1 MPDRL
6 LNVPAILEAGVSD
19 VVSVFDA
26 FDVGIYCADLDGIFT
41 YVNPAGQ
48 TLLGW
53 DAEELL
59 GRRAHDV
66 IHHSRPDGSPFPLD
80 ECPFYAALQR
90 GAAERTLDDVF
101 WTKDGSP
108 VSVAHTIAPLY
119 QDGQRIGAIVVF
131 SDISER
137 RRYTELLRGRAAQQ
151 AALAAVG
158 LEALGGGGLQ
168 ELLDRACVLVAE
180 TLDVELSQVL
190 ELLPGEAG
198 LRMVAGVGWRE
209 GVVGETTLGLD
220 RGSLAGFA
228 LACDQPVVVEDLGA
242 ETRFRAPPLLLE
254 HEVVSGVSVVIHG
267 GDRPRGTD
275 PWGALNAHSRHRRTF
290 TADEVSFLCTIANT
304 LALAIE
310 RADAEREL
318 RERNT
323 EMTVLAEE
331 VGKLADDRRRVM
343 ADALDAEDRTRA
355 RISQLLHD
363 EVLQSMLTARQDLAK
378 AGATETARDHLIT
391 SAKEAVVAAITELRS
406 AVVALHPVTLERG
419 GLPSAVK
426 STADLHAARA
436 GFDVGLNLE
445 PEAGGVHDQLII
457 SLVRELLNNAA
468 QHADAN
474 HVTITLRRVKDGVL
488 LEVVD
493 DGRGMHPAHAR
504 EALDQ
509 GHVGL
514 ASIALRVESLGGSF
528 QLVTDRGEGT
538 LARVWIPAEP
548 PSKHRDRKPVS
559 SRRTTRSPRS

>member
-6 LNVPAILEAGVSD
+6 LNVPAVLEAAVSD

-26 FDVGIYCADLDGIFT
+26 FDVGIYCVDLDGIFT

-53 DAEELL
+53 DAEKLL

-80 ECPFYAALQR
+80 ECPFYGALQK
-90 GAAERTLDDVF
+90 GAAERQLDDVF

-119 QDGQRIGAIVVF
+119 QDGQRIGAIVAF

-137 RRYTELLRGRAAQQ
+137 RRYTEMLRARAAQQ
-151 AALAAVG
+151 AALTALG

-168 ELLDRACVLVAE
+168 ALLDRACVLVAE
-180 TLDVELSQVL
+180 TLDVEFSQVL

-198 LRMVAGVGWRE
+198 LRLVAGVGWRD
-209 GVVGETTLGLD
+209 GVVGKATVGLD

-228 LACDQPVVVEDLGA
+228 LACDEPVVVEDLGA

-267 GDRPRGTD
+267 RDRPWGTE
-275 PWGALNAHSRHRRTF
+275 PWGALNAHSRQRRTF
-290 TADEVSFLCTIANT
+290 TADDVSFLCTTANT

-310 RADAEREL
+310 RSYAEREL
-318 RERNT
+318 RQRNS
-323 EMTVLAEE
+323 EMAELAAE
-331 VGKLADDRRRVM
+331 VGKLANDRRRVM

-363 EVLQSMLTARQDLAK
+363 EVLQNMLTARQDLAK
-378 AGATETARDHLIT
+378 AEANETAPEHLIT
-391 SAKEAVVAAITELRS
+391 SAKEAVVAAINELRN

-426 STADLHAARA
+426 STADLYAARG
-436 GFDVGLNLE
+436 GFELSLNLA
-445 PEAGGVHDQLII
+445 PNAGGVHDQLIV

-474 HVTITLRRVKDGVL
+474 HVTVTLRREKDGVL

-493 DGRGMHPAHAR
+493 DGRGMDPACPR

-514 ASIALRVESLGGSF
+514 ASIASRVESFCGSF
-528 QLVTDRGEGT
+528 ELVTDRGEGT
-538 LARVWIPAEP
+538 LVRVWIPAEL
-548 PSKHRDRKPVS
+548 PSNHRYGSPAT
-559 SRRTTRSPRS
+559 SRRTTC

>member
-1 MPDRL
+1 MLDRL

-26 FDVGIYCADLDGIFT
+26 FDVGIYCADLDGTFT

-66 IHHSRPDGSPFPLD
+66 IHHSRSDGSPLRLD
-80 ECPFYAALQR
+80 ECPFYAALQG
-90 GAAERTLDDVF
+90 GAAERRLDDVF

-137 RRYTELLRGRAAQQ
+137 RRYTELLRARAAQQ
-151 AALAAVG
+151 AALAALG
-158 LEALGGGGLQ
+158 LEALGGGGLHA
-168 ELLDRACVLVAE
+168 LLNRACVLVAE

-190 ELLPGEAG
+190 ELLPGETG
-198 LRMVAGVGWRE
+198 LRLVAGVGWRE
-209 GVVGETTLGLD
+209 GVVGKATVGLD

-228 LACDQPVVVEDLGA
+228 LACDEPVVVEDLGA

-267 GDRPRGTD
+267 RDRPWGTE
-275 PWGALNAHSRHRRTF
+275 PWGALNAHSRKRRTF
-290 TADEVSFLCTIANT
+290 TADDISFLSTIANT

-310 RADAEREL
+310 RGDAEREL
-318 RERNT
+318 HQRNN
-323 EMTVLAEE
+323 EMTMLAAQ
-331 VGKLADDRRRVM
+331 VGKLADDRRRIM

-363 EVLQSMLTARQDLAK
+363 EVLQAMLTARQDLAK
-378 AGATETARDHLIT
+378 ARANETARDHLIT
-391 SAKEAVVAAITELRS
+391 SAKEAVVAAISELRN
-406 AVVALHPVTLERG
+406 AVVALHPVTLEHG

-426 STADLHAARA
+426 SIADLHAVRA

-468 QHADAN
+468 QHADAH

-493 DGRGMHPAHAR
+493 DGRGMHPARAR
-504 EALDQ
+504 EAFDQ

-548 PSKHRDRKPVS
+548 PSKHGDRKPAT
-559 SRRTTRSPRS
+559 SRRTTR